1 MKFKPLPAR
10 AVSVELAEP
19 AKPAKPVKPVKPTS
33 PTAAARRASFPNNN
47 ALLRRPLGTPTSF
60 EDAVRAVP
68 VPSKTRERILHA
80 AFLLLNEDGF
90 SALTQ
95 QHVCKRAGI
104 RQSHLTYYFP
114 TRNDLLRETA
124 VFGCETMLAA
134 MAEVTEAHQL
144 SLADVRKYLFS
155 VEEADRGFGRLMAA
169 LVAASD
175 EDPRIKPWFGAFED
189 ENRAKLA
196 ALLRGIGIDI
206 PNADI
211 ELLHAAYVGAM
222 LLDVGESSEKSLAR
236 ARKIVHYAFDIVTKG
251 PVSGSHSRTPLPSKP
266 GRKRK

>member
-1 MKFKPLPAR
+1 MKTKISSPKAPPKPSVKPAAPKGGRKAAPRTLPAMP
-10 AVSVELAEP
+10 S
-19 AKPAKPVKPVKPTS
+19 
-33 PTAAARRASFPNNN
+33 
-47 ALLRRPLGTPTSF
+47 SF
-60 EDAVRAVP
+60 ENAVRAVP
-68 VPSKTRERILHA
+68 VPKKTRERILHS
-80 AFLLLNEDGF
+80 AFVLLNEDGF

-95 QHVCKRAGI
+95 QHVCERAGI

-144 SLADVRKYLFS
+144 SLAQVREYLFS
-155 VEEADRGFGRLMAA
+155 VEEEDRGFGRLMAA

-196 ALLRGIGIDI
+196 ALLRGIGIEI
-206 PNADI
+206 PDADI

-236 ARKIVHYAFDIVTKG
+236 ARQIVHYAFDIVTKG
-251 PVSGSHSRTPLPSKP
+251 LVAPARSKTKPPAKSSRKQ
-266 GRKRK
+266 K

>member
-1 MKFKPLPAR
+1 MP
-10 AVSVELAEP
+10 S
-19 AKPAKPVKPVKPTS
+19 
-33 PTAAARRASFPNNN
+33 
-47 ALLRRPLGTPTSF
+47 SF
-60 EDAVRAVP
+60 ENAVRAVP
-68 VPSKTRERILHA
+68 VPTKTRDRILHS
-80 AFLLLNEDGF
+80 AFLILNEDGF
-90 SALTQ
+90 AALTQ
-95 QHVCKRAGI
+95 QHVCERAGI

-124 VFGCETMLAA
+124 VFGCETMLSA

-144 SLADVRKYLFS
+144 SLAQVREYLFS

-196 ALLRGIGIDI
+196 ALLRGIGIEI
-206 PNADI
+206 PDADI

-251 PVSGSHSRTPLPSKP
+251 LASSPPKRASASTPR
-266 GRKRK
+266 RKQK

>member
-1 MKFKPLPAR
+1 MKTKPP
-10 AVSVELAEP
+10 S
-19 AKPAKPVKPVKPTS
+19 AKKVGRPPAKPVVRKPGQT
-33 PTAAARRASFPNNN
+33 
-47 ALLRRPLGTPTSF
+47 RPLTKLPAMPSSF
-60 EDAVRAVP
+60 ENAVRAVP
-68 VPSKTRERILHA
+68 VPTKTRERILHA

-95 QHVCKRAGI
+95 QHVCERAGI

-124 VFGCETMLAA
+124 VFGCETMLSA
-134 MAEVTEAHQL
+134 MAEVTESHQL
-144 SLADVRKYLFS
+144 TLAEVREYLFS

-206 PNADI
+206 PDADI

-251 PVSGSHSRTPLPSKP
+251 LASSQPTLATTSKP
-266 GRKRK
+266 RRKQQ

>member
-1 MKFKPLPAR
+1 MKNKISSPKAPPKPSVKLAAPKSGRTAAPRTLPAMP
-10 AVSVELAEP
+10 S
-19 AKPAKPVKPVKPTS
+19 
-33 PTAAARRASFPNNN
+33 
-47 ALLRRPLGTPTSF
+47 SF
-60 EDAVRAVP
+60 ENAVRAVP
-68 VPSKTRERILHA
+68 VPTRTRERILHA
-80 AFLLLNEDGF
+80 AFVLLNEDGF

-95 QHVCKRAGI
+95 QHVCERAGI

-134 MAEVTEAHQL
+134 MAKVTEAQQL
-144 SLADVRKYLFS
+144 TLSEVREYLFS

-196 ALLRGIGIDI
+196 ALLRGIGIEI
-206 PNADI
+206 PDADI

-236 ARKIVHYAFDIVTKG
+236 ARQIVHYAFDIVTKG
-251 PVSGSHSRTPLPSKP
+251 LASSKSKP
-266 GRKRK
+266 AIASKPRRKQK